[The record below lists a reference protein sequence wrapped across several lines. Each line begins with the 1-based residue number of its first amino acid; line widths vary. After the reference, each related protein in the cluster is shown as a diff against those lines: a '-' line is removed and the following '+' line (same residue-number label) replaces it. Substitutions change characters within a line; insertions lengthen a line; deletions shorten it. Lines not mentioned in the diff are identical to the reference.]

1 MYITYIKTAFRNLIR
16 NPLVSFINIFG
27 LGLSMSVGLM
37 ILIRLQDDFGFD
49 RFHPHPERTYRI
61 TSEYTKKNGEHWKM
75 ASSPLPLQAELA
87 RDTNTVERVVNIY
100 PALNGKAKAGA
111 KDINLDAAFT
121 EPSFFK
127 VFGFSLA
134 AGDPVTA
141 LQEPNT
147 LVLSHSA
154 AQKFFGEVNPLGKV
168 ISMEHGN
175 NFLVTGVLKENPG
188 KSHIDYD
195 AYASYASV
203 AGMEKSKALA
213 VQSNNWYGFNVAY
226 TYVLLK
232 KGVQTSYL
240 APFLWSIADGLNK
253 SNKEGITAFHMQPL
267 AKITPADSSL
277 DNAIGRGAPWS
288 KILFEI
294 GVALM
299 ILLAACFNYTNLT
312 IARSLTRAKEV
323 GLRKIMGAK
332 RYHVFIQYIVE
343 STLLALVALAFAWIL
358 LSFIVEYAPFNDGY
372 EFIPSSFRYNFPF
385 ILASLGFAVFT
396 GLLAGVAPAWILSA
410 FKPLRILKNLSTAK
424 ILGRVSIQKTLI
436 VFQYS
441 LSLVMI
447 IFLFA
452 FYRQF
457 AFLASVDPG
466 FKRDNI
472 VVVPLAGIDPTV
484 AAARI
489 GGLSGVVSVAAMS
502 GRLDQRFSGMYL
514 TPHLDNAGNTIKMKC
529 YYADDHFIP
538 SMKFQWLAGT
548 NFPAHS
554 SDPGEKYII
563 LNEQAALAL
572 GFKDYNKAIGQKLWI
587 DDSTRLEITG
597 ILKNFNYESA
607 GLPIAPLAFRN
618 KAIVCNYLYI
628 TSDGGNKEAL
638 TARIANVW
646 KGMSGAPSFDYSWLD
661 EAMEKGYSQRATIS
675 LLGYLA
681 FMAVAIATLGL
692 LGLVTYTVEVKRKEI
707 SIRKVIGADK
717 RQLIL
722 LLSKG
727 FIRLLFIAGLIAT
740 PIGYAAGYLFS
751 QSFAQ
756 RPAYGPSQAIA
767 CFLFLLSIGLFTI
780 ISQTGK
786 AAMEN
791 PVKSL
796 RTE

>member
-1 MYITYIKTAFRNLIR
+1 MFITYIKTALRNLIR

-37 ILIRLQDDFGFD
+37 ILIRLQDDLGFD
-49 RFHPHPERTYRI
+49 RFHPHRERTYRI

-75 ASSPLPLQAELA
+75 ASSPLPLQAVLSG
-87 RDTNTVERVVNIY
+87 DTNTVEEVVNVY
-100 PALNGKAKAGA
+100 PALNGNAKAGA
-111 KDINLDAAFT
+111 KALNLRAAFT

-127 VFGFSLA
+127 VFGFTLA
-134 AGDPVTA
+134 AGDPATA
-141 LQEPNT
+141 LQMPNT
-147 LVLSHSA
+147 LVISHST
-154 AQKFFGEVNPLGKV
+154 AQKFFGETNPLGKV
-168 ISMEHGN
+168 INMEHGN

-188 KSHIDYD
+188 KSHIDFD

-203 AGMEKSKALA
+203 TGMEKNLTLSA
-213 VQSNNWYGFNVAY
+213 QTTNWYAFNAAY

-232 KGVQTSYL
+232 KGVRAAYL
-240 APFLWSIADGLNK
+240 TPFLRSVADDLNRG
-253 SNKEGITAFHMQPL
+253 NKEGHTAFNMQAL
-267 AKITPADSSL
+267 ARITPADGSL
-277 DNAIGRGAPWS
+277 DNEMSGAPWS

-323 GLRKIMGAK
+323 GLRKIMGAR

-343 STLLALVALAFAWIL
+343 STLLAFVALAFAWVL

-372 EFIPSSFRYNFPF
+372 EFIPSSFRYNLPF
-385 ILASLGFAVFT
+385 IFASLGFAAFT

-410 FKPLRILKNLSTAK
+410 FKPLRVLKNLSTAR

-441 LSLVMI
+441 LSLLMI

-472 VVVPLAGIDPTV
+472 VVVPLAGIDPTI
-484 AAARI
+484 ASARLRR
-489 GGLSGVVSVAAMS
+489 LSGVTSVAAMS
-502 GRLDQRFSGMYL
+502 SRLDQRFNGMYL
-514 TPHLDNAGNTIKMKC
+514 SSHLDNTGNSIKMKY

-538 SMKFQWLAGT
+538 SLKFQWLAGT

-563 LNEQAALAL
+563 LNEQAVLAL

-597 ILKNFNYESA
+597 ILKDFNYESA

-618 KAIVCNYLYI
+618 KTGVCNYLYI
-628 TSDGGNKEAL
+628 TTDNSNKEAL
-638 TARIANVW
+638 TARIANAW
-646 KGMSGAPSFDYSWLD
+646 KGMSGAPSFDYTWLD

-692 LGLVTYTVEVKRKEI
+692 LGLVTYTVEVRRKEI

-740 PIGYAAGYLFS
+740 PIGYVAGHLFS
-751 QSFAQ
+751 QNFAQ

>member
-1 MYITYIKTAFRNLIR
+1 
-16 NPLVSFINIFG
+16 
-27 LGLSMSVGLM
+27 MSVGLM
-37 ILIRLQDDFGFD
+37 ILIRLQDDLGFD
-49 RFHPHPERTYRI
+49 RFHPHPARTYRI

-75 ASSPLPLQAELA
+75 ASSPLPLRAVLA
-87 RDTNTVERVVNIY
+87 SDTNTIEEAVNIY
-100 PALNGKAKAGA
+100 PALNGNAKAGG
-111 KDINLDAAFT
+111 KEINLHAAFT
-121 EPSFFK
+121 GPSFFK

-141 LQEPNT
+141 LQMPNT
-147 LVLSHSA
+147 IVISHST
-154 AQKFFGEVNPLGKV
+154 AQKFFGETNPLGKV
-168 ISMEHGN
+168 VSLEHGN

-188 KSHIDYD
+188 KSHLDFD

-203 AGMEKSKALA
+203 TGMEENGTLST
-213 VQSNNWYGFNVAY
+213 QTNNWYAFNAAY

-232 KGVQTSYL
+232 KGVRDAYL
-240 APFLWSIADGLNK
+240 APFLRSVADHLNRN
-253 SNKEGITAFHMQPL
+253 NKEGHAAFNMQAL
-267 AKITPADSSL
+267 GKITPADSSL
-277 DNAIGRGAPWS
+277 DNEIGRGAPWS
-288 KILFEI
+288 KIFFEI
-294 GVALM
+294 GIALM

-332 RYHVFIQYIVE
+332 RYHVFAQYIVE
-343 STLLALVALAFAWIL
+343 STLLAFVALAFAWML
-358 LSFIVEYAPFNDGY
+358 LSFILEYAPFNDGY
-372 EFIPSSFRYNFPF
+372 EFIPSSFRYNFSF
-385 ILASLGFAVFT
+385 ILASLGFTVFT
-396 GLLAGVAPAWILSA
+396 GLLAGAAPAWILSA
-410 FKPLRILKNLSTAK
+410 FKPIRVLKNLSTAR

-457 AFLASVDPG
+457 AFLASADPG

-472 VVVPLAGIDPTV
+472 VVVPLAGIDPTI
-484 AAARI
+484 ASARI

-502 GRLDQRFSGMYL
+502 SRFDQHFSGMYF
-514 TPHLDNAGNTIKMKC
+514 TSHLDNTGNSIKMRS
-529 YYADDHFIP
+529 YYADDRFIP
-538 SMKFQWLAGT
+538 SLKFQWVAGT
-548 NFPAHS
+548 NFPAHP
-554 SDPGEKYII
+554 SDPRERYIV

-572 GFKDYNKAIGQKLWI
+572 GFKDYHKAIGQKLWI

-597 ILKNFNYESA
+597 ILKDFVYENA
-607 GLPIAPLAFRN
+607 GIRIAPLAFRY
-618 KAIVCNYLYI
+618 KPVACNYLYI
-628 TSDGGNKEAL
+628 TTGNGNKEAV
-638 TARIANVW
+638 TARIANAW
-646 KGMSGAPSFDYSWLD
+646 KGLSGSPSFDYSWLD
-661 EAMEKGYSQRATIS
+661 EALDKSNSQKATIS

-681 FMAVAIATLGL
+681 FMAVAIAILGL

-707 SIRKVIGADK
+707 SIRKVIGADP

-727 FIRLLFIAGLIAT
+727 FIRLLFLAGLIAT

-751 QSFAQ
+751 QNFAQ

-780 ISQTGK
+780 ISQTAK
-786 AAMEN
+786 AAIEN
-791 PVKSL
+791 PVQHL